1 MLDDALAGFYALI
14 ITLLIRYLQIVESLH
29 NVLMGR

>member
-14 ITLLIRYLQIVESLH
+14 ITLVVRWTHGVEYIHDLIA
-29 NVLMGR
+29 